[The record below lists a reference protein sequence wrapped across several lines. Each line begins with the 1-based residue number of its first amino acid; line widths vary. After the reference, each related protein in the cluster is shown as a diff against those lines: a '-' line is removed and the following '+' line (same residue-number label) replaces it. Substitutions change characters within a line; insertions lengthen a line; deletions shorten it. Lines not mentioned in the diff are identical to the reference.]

1 MLKRLCAAAA
11 IAAVASAAHA
21 QSQPQADVPGPAAP
35 SPARASAFEGYR
47 PYRDEALA
55 PWREVNDEV
64 GRVGGHSGVVRAD
77 RQAVPPSPLPVP
89 SPPSGPAQPPAP
101 AQSPGTKR

>member
-1 MLKRLCAAAA
+1 MKNQLACAAAA
-11 IAAVASAAHA
+11 IAVAAGAAHA
-21 QSQPQADVPGPAAP
+21 QSQPKPDAPAAAAP
-35 SPARASAFEGYR
+35 PPARASAFEGYR

-77 RQAVPPSPLPVP
+77 RKPPPT
-89 SPPSGPAQPPAP
+89 PPAAP
-101 AQSPGTKR
+101 AQAPEPKARP

>member
-11 IAAVASAAHA
+11 IAVVASAAHA
-21 QSQPQADVPGPAAP
+21 QSQPEADVPRSTAP

-77 RQAVPPSPLPVP
+77 RKTAPPLPPPAPSP
-89 SPPSGPAQPPAP
+89 APAP
-101 AQSPGTKR
+101 AQSPETKR